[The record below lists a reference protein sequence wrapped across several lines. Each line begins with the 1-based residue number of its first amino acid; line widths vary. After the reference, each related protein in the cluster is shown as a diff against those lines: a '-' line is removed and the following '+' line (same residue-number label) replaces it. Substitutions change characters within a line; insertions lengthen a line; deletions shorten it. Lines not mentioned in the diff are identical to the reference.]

1 MKNNTRAFTLI
12 ELLVVIAIIAIL
24 AAILFPVFAQ
34 AKESAKRTQSLSNV
48 KQINTG
54 IIIYLNDYDDMYPW
68 SARNAHPGEPTH
80 PGLTFWFNVVDPYI
94 KSGGNR
100 PHQAG
105 ETRGSLYVSP
115 FWNKAAATVD
125 GAGNRLA
132 DLVASPPS
140 TTPRYPFYSY
150 GYNQMLAPIFWS
162 VFGSPAA
169 WPWAGA
175 DFWNAATAT
184 SISNPANF
192 IVLADNFDDPFLLQ
206 GGEPTYIRFRMVQNR
221 SSNRILITTADG
233 SARTVPASTRQY
245 AGPLSGTTDT
255 RCWRWFSNAGP
266 TEMPGSPIASC
277 AFANANANFWFSP
290 RTGRD

>member
-1 MKNNTRAFTLI
+1 M
-12 ELLVVIAIIAIL
+12 
-24 AAILFPVFAQ
+24 FPVFAQ
-34 AKESAKRTQSLSNV
+34 AKEAAKRTQSLSNV

-54 IIIYLNDYDDMYPW
+54 IIIYLNDYDDTYPW
-68 SARNAHPGEPTH
+68 SARNANPGEPTF

-94 KSGGNR
+94 KSGGSQ

-115 FWNKAAATVD
+115 FWNKAAATRD
-125 GAGNRLA
+125 GSGNLLSNLA
-132 DLVASPPS
+132 STPPS
-140 TTPRYPFYSY
+140 TTPQYAFYSY

-162 VFGSPAA
+162 VFGNPSA

-175 DFWNAATAT
+175 DFWSAATST
-184 SISNPANF
+184 SISSPANF

-206 GGEPTYIRFRMVQNR
+206 GGDPTYIRFRMVQNR

-233 SARTVPASTRQY
+233 SARSVPASTQQY
-245 AGPLSGTTDT
+245 GGTMTGTTNT
-255 RCWRWFSNAGP
+255 ACWRWFSNDGP
-266 TEMPGSPIASC
+266 HEIPGSPIASC
-277 AFANANANFWFSP
+277 AFEKPNATHWFSP